1 MSVPSDPSLNRLYLR
16 SLLRLHLSISL
27 VYLGWF
33 LVVAIGLPLV
43 FWQWPG
49 IAGHRVLG
57 VPIAWWTLG
66 VVAYPILVLLGA
78 LYVRSVESAEEEYSE
93 LADQT

>member
-1 MSVPSDPSLNRLYLR
+1 MSAPADPSLTHLYLR

-27 VYLGWF
+27 VYLAWF
-33 LVVAIGLPLV
+33 LVVAVGLPLV
-43 FWQWPG
+43 FWQWPDL
-49 IAGHRVLG
+49 AAQRVLG
-57 VPIAWWTLG
+57 VPLAWWTLG
-66 VVAYPILVLLGA
+66 GGAYPILVGLGA